1 MLIGFVSECPFAFIE
16 PVLSRPLSSLSRRY
30 KAAVD
35 TKVWASEKLNCDY
48 SFSCTILICYTMG
61 LYKKINAEIKVEF
74 DFCWI
79 TFLYFLKIFKYVL
92 GYFLIVFKLQLLL
105 VLYTNIQKFLITGK
119 QKGRTVSFD
128 KNWWI
133 LLQLFGNKSQHEF
146 KDLQYSII
154 ENMKTI
160 VMWLFFQLIV

>member
-1 MLIGFVSECPFAFIE
+1 
-16 PVLSRPLSSLSRRY
+16 
-30 KAAVD
+30 
-35 TKVWASEKLNCDY
+35 
-48 SFSCTILICYTMG
+48 MG

-92 GYFLIVFKLQLLL
+92 GYFLVVFKLQLLL

-119 QKGRTVSFD
+119 QKGRTLSVD
-128 KNWWI
+128 ENWWI